1 MLSIAMTTYN
11 GSKYISEQLESIA
24 NQTLKDYELVI
35 CDDCSKDNTV
45 EIIKSFQQNDSRI
58 KLFCNEQNLG
68 FKKNFEKVIGL
79 CQGDYIALCDQDD
92 VWTENH
98 LEALFSN
105 IGNNYVIAGNNQL
118 VDADM
123 KSLSSDFFSSHLF
136 SLEKYPTNSDILKK
150 ILLSGNCF
158 QGASMLLKKDFLNF
172 YLPLPEDIPYH
183 DSWLAALAC
192 SFNKFT
198 CINTIITKYRQH
210 DNQVTHNDKSNKG
223 FAEKRVLFCNELLY
237 RNPEID
243 NPIKIFI
250 TESKIYFSNV
260 IDFKQKVSQLKFW
273 NKNYTYLYPDKNR
286 TKKIIRLIKF
296 LMISQV

>member
-1 MLSIAMTTYN
+1 MTTYN
-11 GSKYISEQLESIA
+11 GAKFVAQQLDSIID
-24 NQTLKDYELVI
+24 QTIKDFELII
-35 CDDCSKDNTV
+35 CDDCSTDNTLD
-45 EIIKSFQQNDSRI
+45 IISKYASDDSRI
-58 KLFCNEQNLG
+58 KIIRNQNNLG
-68 FKKNFEKVIGL
+68 FKKNFEQAL
-79 CQGDYIALCDQDD
+79 RFCTGDFIALCDQDD
-92 VWTENH
+92 IWEENH
-98 LEALFSN
+98 LELLISN

-136 SLEKYPTNSDILKK
+136 SLEKYPDNSDILKK

-158 QGASMLLKKDFLNF
+158 QGASMLLKRDFLKF

-250 TESKIYFSNV
+250 TKSKIYFSNV

>member
-1 MLSIAMTTYN
+1 MTTYN
-11 GSKYISEQLESIA
+11 GAKFVAQQLDSIID
-24 NQTLKDYELVI
+24 QTIKDFELII
-35 CDDCSKDNTV
+35 CDDCSTDNTLD
-45 EIIKSFQQNDSRI
+45 IISKYASDDSRI
-58 KLFCNEQNLG
+58 KIIRNQNNLG
-68 FKKNFEKVIGL
+68 FKKNFEQAL
-79 CQGDYIALCDQDD
+79 RFCTGDFIALCDQDD
-92 VWTENH
+92 IWEENH
-98 LEALFSN
+98 LELLISN

-136 SLEKYPTNSDILKK
+136 SLEKYPDNSDILKK

-158 QGASMLLKKDFLNF
+158 QGASMLLKRDFLKL